1 MILQLGGDFLFIL
14 TFKLPRRRFFA
25 GTVAALCLAAATVR
39 LPSPASNEA
48 VPAGVFQS
56 VGKLRRQKDRA
67 EFLRSLGYPVADAPL
82 SEEKLVIPR
91 EMEDSEYLALQR
103 KQGFDLPALAGQ
115 RVTRYVYALE
125 DDGETGRFL
134 ELLLLE
140 DRVVGGSVYSAG
152 PEGALAPLFPA
163 D

>member
-39 LPSPASNEA
+39 LPSPAPA

-125 DDGETGRFL
+125 NNGETGRFL

-152 PEGALAPLFPA
+152 PEGTFGPLFPA